1 MEDDSTQCG
10 GEEDNGEYSDN
21 DTAIDGN
28 GRVFVGYKDPLS
40 PAFKKNEYAMLVAME
55 KTPGM
60 MNAHF
65 QS

>member
-10 GEEDNGEYSDN
+10 GEEDNGECSDN

-28 GRVFVGYKDPLS
+28 GCAFVGYKDSVSL
-40 PAFKKNEYAMLVAME
+40 AFKKNEYAMPVAME